1 MRLPIVAAF
10 VPGLPVSFA
19 VVFYFLLETRA
30 LAQATRTL
38 TRYANRNA
46 SPNPNRNPNPNHPNP
61 NPNPTT
67 VSLSR
72 ARSAAH
78 CSRCTVLAG
87 SLAQITRF
95 ETRTRNFQLA
105 FF

>member
-38 TRYANRNA
+38 TRTVTRALMLTLTLILITL
-46 SPNPNRNPNPNHPNP
+46 PNS
-61 NPNPTT
+61 NPTT

-87 SLAQITRF
+87 SLAQITLF
-95 ETRTRNFQLA
+95 ETRTRNFQVA